1 MQWIGIKLCQHVKET
16 GNVKGILG
24 KRVMSVKGFVNRL
37 SHYCQIDA
45 SAAHCT
51 VFQLLMFWFLN
62 PAGGAGGGGHF
73 RNFWV
78 RMCRWDPG
86 TLDLYHS

>member
-1 MQWIGIKLCQHVKET
+1 MLCSGLGSNYAQHVKET

-62 PAGGAGGGGHF
+62 PAGGVGGGG
-73 RNFWV
+73 
-78 RMCRWDPG
+78 
-86 TLDLYHS
+86 TLGISG

>member
-1 MQWIGIKLCQHVKET
+1 
-16 GNVKGILG
+16 
-24 KRVMSVKGFVNRL
+24 MSVKGFVNRL

-62 PAGGAGGGGHF
+62 PAGVGGG
-73 RNFWV
+73 
-78 RMCRWDPG
+78 
-86 TLDLYHS
+86 TLGISG